1 MYFIVASRLAY
12 NSNAIGAATDL
23 DGTAS
28 YQIVS
33 VSSGQC
39 ITDVSKS
46 PDNLTY
52 HDDVRGTRA
61 TSQPPASG
69 GTIVSGETLVFDVK
83 ASLGWQNGAKV
94 RDLWSKRDLGTM
106 MTIRG
111 QLTGDGDSSMY
122 RLTKA

>member
-1 MYFIVASRLAY
+1 MPSTD
-12 NSNAIGAATDL
+12 SDGAV
-23 DGTAS
+23 S

-33 VSSGQC
+33 ISTGQC
-39 ITDVSKS
+39 ITDVSTLPGNLAN
-46 PDNLTY
+46 PDT
-52 HDDVRGTRA
+52 VRGTRI
-61 TSQPPASG
+61 TSQHPESG
-69 GTIVSGETLVFDVK
+69 STVVSGEALVFDVK

-106 MTIRG
+106 MTIQG